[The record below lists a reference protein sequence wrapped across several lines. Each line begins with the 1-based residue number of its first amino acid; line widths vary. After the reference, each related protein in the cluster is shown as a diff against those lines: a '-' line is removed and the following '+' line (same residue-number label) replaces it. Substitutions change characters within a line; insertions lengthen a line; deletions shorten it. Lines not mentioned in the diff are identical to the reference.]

1 MMEFIKTLVET
12 INENAGIVAFL
23 SIIVSVIL
31 YRMNRRSERKAM
43 QNELEA
49 MNEHSIFPMS
59 ESERPLYIRKRTLE
73 KNLKK

>member
-1 MMEFIKTLVET
+1 MEFIKTLVET